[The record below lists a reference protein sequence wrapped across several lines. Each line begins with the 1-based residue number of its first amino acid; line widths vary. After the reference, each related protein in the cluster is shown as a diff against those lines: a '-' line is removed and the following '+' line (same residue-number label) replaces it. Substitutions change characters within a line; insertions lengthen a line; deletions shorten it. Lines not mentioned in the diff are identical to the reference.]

1 VRKIRK
7 FLGFLRL
14 LDENAQLSIT
24 NIAVII
30 VMTKVAMTPLLN
42 FAQVATLLGV
52 ISTYSFKRFV
62 QRKAPKKE
70 KVSIV
75 EKLMEDLT
83 LVKGDIDKIKIG
95 IGVIPR

>member
-1 VRKIRK
+1 MRKIRK